1 MKRRHGY
8 SLIEILIATAILGI
22 VMFGLMAT
30 FTANQK
36 THVTVD
42 QVTVTQQNLRVVAEI
57 IESDL
62 RMSGYMVPGHA
73 AICLGDSGTGPD
85 TLYLSDSRAIL
96 SVADIQSQ
104 DSGLLGSELA
114 VPVTNISSGM
124 SVGGAGMTLV
134 LSERWVD
141 IGSDPDFTV
150 GAGIMVVDK
159 NDSEGRVVCGT
170 IMSLTNGSGDGV
182 TLVVDFDTP
191 AVTFGSGSSAEIAAI
206 PALVY
211 RIVEPGGGSTDRY
224 QLRRNGV
231 LVANDV
237 EDMQLVLFFDSDDD
251 GIVEP
256 GEVEGDDGSTV
267 GDGVSISHSP
277 ALADGRELKQ
287 VRLNLVM
294 STEREDPD
302 QRAPL
307 SQPQV
312 TGNRD
317 PGSLAAPDRKK
328 RRVYQSTI
336 RLRNVS

>member
-1 MKRRHGY
+1 
-8 SLIEILIATAILGI
+8 
-22 VMFGLMAT
+22 
-30 FTANQK
+30 
-36 THVTVD
+36 
-42 QVTVTQQNLRVVAEI
+42 
-57 IESDL
+57 
-62 RMSGYMVPGHA
+62 
-73 AICLGDSGTGPD
+73 
-85 TLYLSDSRAIL
+85 
-96 SVADIQSQ
+96 
-104 DSGLLGSELA
+104 
-114 VPVTNISSGM
+114 
-124 SVGGAGMTLV
+124 
-134 LSERWVD
+134 
-141 IGSDPDFTV
+141 
-150 GAGIMVVDK
+150 
-159 NDSEGRVVCGT
+159 
-170 IMSLTNGSGDGV
+170 MSLTNGSGDGV
-182 TLVVDFDTP
+182 TLVVDFDTA
-191 AVTFGSGSSAEIAAI
+191 AVTFDSGSSAEIAAI

-211 RIVEPGGGSTDRY
+211 RIVEPGSGSTDRY

-237 EDMQLVLFFDSDDD
+237 EDMQLVLFFDADDD

-307 SQPQV
+307 SQPQA

-317 PGSLAAPDRKK
+317 PGSLAEPDRKK

>member
-1 MKRRHGY
+1 MKRQDGY

-22 VMFGLMAT
+22 VMFGLVAT

-42 QVTVTQQNLRVVAEI
+42 QVTVAQQNLRVVAEI

-73 AICLGDSGTGPD
+73 AVCLGDSGTGPD
-85 TLYLSDSRAIL
+85 TLYVSDSDAIL
-96 SVADIQSQ
+96 SVAGIQSQ
-104 DSGLLGSELA
+104 DSELLGRELGA
-114 VPVTNISSGM
+114 PVTNISSGT
-124 SVGGAGMTLV
+124 SVGGSGMTLV
-134 LSERWVD
+134 LGQRWVD
-141 IGSDPDFTV
+141 FGSEGDFSV
-150 GAGIMVVDK
+150 GAGVMVVDK

-170 IMSLTNGSGDGV
+170 ITSLTDGLGDGV
-182 TLVVDFDTP
+182 TLVVDFETA
-191 AVTFGSGSSAEIAAI
+191 AVTFGSGSTTEISAI

-211 RIVEPGGGSTDRY
+211 RIVEPAGGPGNRY

-237 EDMQLVLFFDSDDD
+237 EDMQLVLFFDADDD
-251 GIVEP
+251 GVVEA

-267 GDGVSISHSP
+267 GDGIAISHSP
-277 ALADGRELKQ
+277 ASADGRSLKQ

-302 QRAPL
+302 QRAPS

-317 PGSLAAPDRKK
+317 PASIAAPDRKK

>member
-1 MKRRHGY
+1 MKRQYGY
-8 SLIEILIATAILGI
+8 SLIEIMIATAILGI
-22 VMFGLMAT
+22 VMFGLVAT

-73 AICLGDSGTGPD
+73 AVCVGDSGTGPD
-85 TLYLSDSRAIL
+85 TLYVSDSDAIL
-96 SVADIQSQ
+96 SVAEIQSQ
-104 DSGLLGSELA
+104 DSGLLGRELG
-114 VPVTNISSGM
+114 VPVTNLSAGT

-141 IGSDPDFTV
+141 VDSGGDFGV
-150 GAGIMVVDK
+150 GAGVMVVDR

-170 IMSLTNGSGDGV
+170 ITNLTDSAGDGV
-182 TLVVDFDTP
+182 TLVVDFDTA
-191 AVTFGSGSSAEIAAI
+191 AVTFNSGSTTEIAAI
-206 PALVY
+206 PAHVY
-211 RIVEPGGGSTDRY
+211 RVIEPGGGMVDRY

-237 EDMQLVLFFDSDDD
+237 EDMQFVLFFDIDDD
-251 GIVEP
+251 GVVES

-267 GDGVSISHSP
+267 GDGIGIAHSP
-277 ALADGRELKQ
+277 ASADGRNLKQ

-317 PGSLAAPDRKK
+317 PGSVAAPDRKK

>member
-8 SLIEILIATAILGI
+8 SLIEVLIATAILGI
-22 VMFGLMAT
+22 VMFGLVAT

-62 RMSGYMVPGHA
+62 RMGGYMVPGHA
-73 AICLGDSGTGPD
+73 AVCVGDSETGPD
-85 TLYLSDSRAIL
+85 TLYVSDSDAIL
-96 SVADIQSQ
+96 SVAGMQSE
-104 DSGLLGSELA
+104 DAEMIGRELG
-114 VPVTNISSGM
+114 VPITNISAGT

-141 IGSDPDFTV
+141 VGSESDFAV
-150 GAGIMVVDK
+150 GAGVMVVDR

-170 IMSLTNGSGDGV
+170 ITSLTEGAGDGV
-182 TLVVDFDTP
+182 TLVVDFDTA
-191 AVTFGSGSSAEIAAI
+191 AVTFSSGSTAELAAI
-206 PALVY
+206 PAHVY
-211 RIVEPGGGSTDRY
+211 RVIEPGGGSVDRY

-237 EDMQLVLFFDSDDD
+237 EDMQFVLFFDVDDD
-251 GIVEP
+251 GVVEA

-267 GDGVSISHSP
+267 GDGVGIAHSP
-277 ALADGRELKQ
+277 ASVDSRNLKQ
-287 VRLNLVM
+287 VRVNLVM

-307 SQPQV
+307 SQLQI

-317 PGSLAAPDRKK
+317 PGSIDAPDRKK